1 MTKQKK
7 VNDPGKVPFGKLV
20 AWNTRPIALGAITI
34 IIGYFSIYCTD
45 TLGMNA
51 AVVGTLL
58 MVSKIVDGFT
68 DLVAGYVVD
77 NTKSRWGKAR
87 PYEIC
92 IILAWLCTVLLFS
105 ARAEWSNTIK
115 CVWIFVMYTL
125 LFSVF
130 STLLNAA
137 ESPYIIRAFGNKEAV
152 TKVSAIGGIV
162 VTFGCMVVSISFP
175 ILMGN
180 LATSDKGWSKLML
193 IYAIPLILIG
203 ILRFIFVKEE
213 HTEQDALSEHVSLKD
228 IFTMLKNNKYAWCVA
243 GINGVTQFVAG
254 LGAATYYFTWI
265 VGDIGQYSTLQIFS
279 IVALFVMLVFPA
291 IIRKKSANFLIF
303 AGAVLGIV
311 GYALNF
317 FAGSNMILLIVAFL
331 LGGIAVLPGS
341 YLRSV
346 MIMDIAKYNE
356 YKGLPPMESTA
367 SALSNFFGKVFTAF
381 GSFILGILLTAGGYV
396 GTQATQSDSAL
407 MMIRMLYSFIPAASF
422 VIMLLCSVAYRKL
435 DNQMPEIEAELAS
448 RKQAE

>member
-1 MTKQKK
+1 MAKREK
-7 VNDPGKVPFGKLV
+7 VNDPSKLPFGKLV

-58 MVSKIVDGFT
+58 MASKILDGFT

-77 NTKSRWGKAR
+77 NTKTKWGKAR

-92 IILAWLCTVLLFS
+92 IVLAWLCTVLLFS
-105 ARAEWSNTIK
+105 ARTEWSTTIK
-115 CVWIFVMYTL
+115 SIWIFVMYTL
-125 LFSVF
+125 VF
-130 STLLNAA
+130 SIFSTFLNAA

-152 TKVSAIGGIV
+152 TKVSAIGGIF
-162 VTFGCMVVSISFP
+162 VTFGCMIVSISFP

-193 IYAIPLILIG
+193 IYAIPLVLIG
-203 ILRFIFVKEE
+203 ILRFIFIKEE
-213 HTEQDALSEHVSLKD
+213 HTDQDAVSEHVSLKEM
-228 IFTMLKNNKYAWCVA
+228 FTMLKNNKYAWCLA
-243 GINGVTQFVAG
+243 GVNGVTQFVAG

-265 VGDIGQYSTLQIFS
+265 VGDISKYSTLQIFS
-279 IVALFVMLVFPA
+279 IVALLVMLAFPA

-303 AGAVLGIV
+303 AGSILGIV
-311 GYALNF
+311 GYVLNF
-317 FAGSNMILLIVAFL
+317 FAGSNMVLLIVAFL

-346 MIMDIAKYNE
+346 LVMDIAKYNQ
-356 YKGLPPMESTA
+356 YKGLPSMEGTA
-367 SALSNFFGKVFTAF
+367 AALANFFGKVFTAF
-381 GSFILGILLTAGGYV
+381 GSFVLGILLAAGGYI
-396 GTQATQSDSAL
+396 GTQAVQSESAL
-407 MMIRMLYSFIPAASF
+407 NMIRVLYSFIPALSM
-422 VIMLLCSVAYRKL
+422 VVMLLCSVVYRKL
-435 DNQMPEIEAELAS
+435 DNQLPEIEAELA
-448 RKQAE
+448 RREQAE